1 MDSLN
6 YIPLTVIVVVFL
18 IIVACQRAFGKET
31 FANDGRI
38 RNNQQRLQTQTS
50 VASQVQSPTGTSV
63 SSLFTISGL
72 LTAGSRTPSPPKY
85 DMPPS
90 YDEAIVYEKEKAAEN
105 PSTVIPIERDPFTYL
120 RKSDKI
126 IQSKALETSTL
137 QIKCLC

>member
-1 MDSLN
+1 MKMDSLN

-105 PSTVIPIERDPFTYL
+105 PSTVIPIER
-120 RKSDKI
+120 
-126 IQSKALETSTL
+126 
-137 QIKCLC
+137 